1 MYNPLTFTVSRLLT
15 PLALVSMLM
24 LSLLPLSSHAG
35 LHLSKEPLKSKLPPA
50 KVIPADADYIPTVLV
65 TGSNRG
71 IGLELVKQ
79 FAANGWNVIGTA
91 RKPQKATEL
100 NTMAKENDRITV
112 VQLDVTNADSI
123 AAMAKTLQGQPIDVL
138 LNNAGVYGDKEKQ
151 GIDVLD
157 ADEFNFVI
165 NVNALGPLKVSQA
178 LLPNVRAGQQKKI
191 LAMGSGLGSM
201 AIGGRRGGSYWY
213 KMSKSALHMGM
224 LVMRAELKEEG
235 IIVQLIAPGIVQTD
249 LLRASTDKDIGI
261 PAEGSVEGLL
271 RVVDSIN
278 METRDKMINY
288 NGGRLPW

>member
-1 MYNPLTFTVSRLLT
+1 M
-15 PLALVSMLM
+15 
-24 LSLLPLSSHAG
+24 
-35 LHLSKEPLKSKLPPA
+35 
-50 KVIPADADYIPTVLV
+50 PTVLV

-91 RKPQKATEL
+91 RKPAKAKAL
-100 NTMAKENDRITV
+100 NALAADNDNVAV

-123 AAMAKTLQGQPIDVL
+123 AAMAKTLEGQPIDVL
-138 LNNAGVYGDKEKQ
+138 LNNAGVYGNKEKQ
-151 GIDVLD
+151 NFDTLD

-165 NVNALGPLKVSQA
+165 NVNALGPMKVSQA
-178 LLPNVRAGQQKKI
+178 LLPNIRAGQQKKI

-224 LVMRAELKEEG
+224 LAMRSELKDEG

-249 LLRASTDKDIGI
+249 LLRASTDKDMGI
-261 PAEGSVEGLL
+261 PAAASVEGLL
-271 RVVDSIN
+271 RVVDSIT
-278 METRDKMINY
+278 MKTRNKMINY
-288 NGGRLPW
+288 NGATLPW